1 MANITGLLALAFLR
15 VYFQGPTTH
24 WGIQCV
30 DFDRQV
36 DLHVRVSFNQ
46 TYPVPKLVCRSTQR
60 QCYASDGSHAI
71 VSEDITVDSVHVPL
85 RRWPSVDRIPGNGRW
100 PFCFGGGGA
109 MHGGANVTATC
120 GAGADCLDACFEDEV
135 GITENV
141 VWCKNATT
149 RKSVIWDDHVQ
160 EDKWQPWMYGQPRN
174 HREDVIELDSPV
186 VLNRATGTSVFARH
200 GSQWVVRRNEGV
212 CLAPVR
218 LTESSCHVIIHGIC
232 YAYDRTRSV
241 HCVDLDPFP
250 PGAVVALNW
259 EPHLQ
264 RTSVQPLDPLTTDL
278 YCLDKSGHDP
288 LRFMAC
294 LHRLYRLARK
304 GLPSL
309 SPFVV
314 VGRPSTVFIRVAPVE
329 RGDSGRRLTITQW
342 ESIVISLGLGFA
354 IWLVLATAGSRLNSH
369 VYTLEQTVGQ
379 FAQELE
385 VNY

>member
-1 MANITGLLALAFLR
+1 
-15 VYFQGPTTH
+15 
-24 WGIQCV
+24 
-30 DFDRQV
+30 
-36 DLHVRVSFNQ
+36 
-46 TYPVPKLVCRSTQR
+46 
-60 QCYASDGSHAI
+60 
-71 VSEDITVDSVHVPL
+71 
-85 RRWPSVDRIPGNGRW
+85 
-100 PFCFGGGGA
+100 

-120 GAGADCLDACFEDEV
+120 GADADCLDVCFEDEV

-141 VWCKNATT
+141 VWCKNATR

-174 HREDVIELDSPV
+174 HTQDVIELDSPV

-212 CLAPVR
+212 CLAPVW

-250 PGAVVALNW
+250 PGTVVALNW
-259 EPHLQ
+259 EPQLQ

-294 LHRLYRLARK
+294 L
-304 GLPSL
+304 
-309 SPFVV
+309 
-314 VGRPSTVFIRVAPVE
+314 
-329 RGDSGRRLTITQW
+329 RRLPF
-342 ESIVISLGLGFA
+342 G
-354 IWLVLATAGSRLNSH
+354 
-369 VYTLEQTVGQ
+369 
-379 FAQELE
+379 
-385 VNY
+385 